1 MPIKLTFFIMADDLD
16 LPGMNVM
23 VKDHDCG
30 DHMEKL
36 YYACEYEDAC
46 IYCGAA
52 VDGCDD
58 DDATYPQC
66 DECDEVPIQ
75 KR

>member
-1 MPIKLTFFIMADDLD
+1 MTDDLD

-36 YYACEYEDAC
+36 CYACEYEDAC
-46 IYCGAA
+46 IHCGAA
-52 VDGCDD
+52 CCGWM
-58 DDATYPQC
+58 
-66 DECDEVPIQ
+66 
-75 KR
+75 